1 MCLLLAQFSSFT
13 AGKFDLV
20 QNYELFP
27 GNKLYE
33 LQDVNLDAF

>member
-1 MCLLLAQFSSFT
+1 M
-13 AGKFDLV
+13 FDLV

-27 GNKLYE
+27 VNKLYE

>member
-13 AGKFDLV
+13 AGKSDLV

-27 GNKLYE
+27 SNKLYE